1 MTPDDPTV
9 DQPAAP
15 GSTSPDPGAVRDAPA
30 TPLRSGLTA
39 EERSAAFAAG
49 SAPVDRS
56 AALRAGRTPVPRKVV
71 AGIAVGFAVIG
82 LGGVVL
88 EHYFGNVGVATSVTT
103 TTISTTGAPPA
114 PATPQAPLAPEI
126 GAPLDA
132 FLGLRQ
138 LGTGPAPDIRL
149 QEPTGA
155 PWSLKDQQGKVVV
168 LTFFNTG
175 CTDICRVLGLELK
188 EAAAV
193 LGPKAAGVEFAVV
206 NTDPNST
213 AVSAAPPALTVAG
226 LQADPSIHFL
236 TGTLRQL
243 NATWINY
250 GVTVTVGRT
259 ATQETHNNILYFVD
273 PQGRLRSSA
282 LPFANENRQ
291 GLYVLPQADI
301 ARFAQGIAHTAANLT
316 ANP

>member
-1 MTPDDPTV
+1 MTPDDPTSN
-9 DQPAAP
+9 QPTARGP
-15 GSTSPDPGAVRDAPA
+15 SSTEQGPSRDASA
-30 TPLRSGLTA
+30 TATIAGLTA
-39 EERSAAFAAG
+39 EERAAALNG
-49 SAPVDRS
+49 SRTVDRS

-71 AGIAVGFAVIG
+71 LGIAIGFAVIG

-114 PATPQAPLAPEI
+114 PLAPRAPLAPQI

-138 LGTGPAPDIRL
+138 LGTGPAPEIRL

-155 PWSLKDQQGKVVV
+155 VWSLNAQTGKVVV

-188 EAAAV
+188 DAAAQ
-193 LGPKAAGVEFAVV
+193 LGPKSAGVEFAVV
-206 NTDPNST
+206 NTDPNRT
-213 AVSAAPPALTVAG
+213 AVSPAPAALTTAG

-243 NATWINY
+243 NTTWIDY

-259 ATQETHNNILYFVD
+259 PTQETHNNILYFVD

-291 GLYVLPQADI
+291 GLYVLSRADI
-301 ARFAQGIAHTAANLT
+301 ERFAQGIAQTAANLT
-316 ANP
+316 TNP

>member
-1 MTPDDPTV
+1 MTPDDPTL
-9 DQPAAP
+9 DHPAAP
-15 GSTSPDPGAVRDAPA
+15 GPSSPDQSTSKGAPA
-30 TPLRSGLTA
+30 TSTTAGLTA
-39 EERSAAFAAG
+39 QERAAAFTTG

-56 AALRAGRTPVPRKVV
+56 AALRAGRTPVPRRVV
-71 AGIAVGFAVIG
+71 AGIAIAFAVIG
-82 LGGVVL
+82 LGGVVI

-103 TTISTTGAPPA
+103 TTISTTGAPPTPVVPSA
-114 PATPQAPLAPEI
+114 PQI
-126 GAPLDA
+126 DAPLDA

-138 LGTGPAPDIRL
+138 LGTGPAPDIQL
-149 QEPTGA
+149 QEPSGA
-155 PWSLKDQQGKVVV
+155 PWSLKDQSGKVVV

-188 EAAAV
+188 DAAAL
-193 LGPKAAGVEFAVV
+193 LGPKSPDVEFAVV

-213 AVSAAPPALTVAG
+213 AVAAAPPALTVAG
-226 LQADPSIHFL
+226 LQADSSIHFL

-243 NATWINY
+243 NATWIDY

-259 ATQETHNNILYFVD
+259 AAQETHNNILYFVD

-301 ARFAQGIAHTAANLT
+301 ERFAQGIARTAANLT
-316 ANP
+316 TNP

>member
-1 MTPDDPTV
+1 MTPGDPTIGHP
-9 DQPAAP
+9 DAP
-15 GSTSPDPGAVRDAPA
+15 GPTGPDQDPSRDAPA
-30 TPLRSGLTA
+30 ATPIAGLTA
-39 EERSAAFAAG
+39 EERAAAFTTGTAG
-49 SAPVDRS
+49 VDRS

-71 AGIAVGFAVIG
+71 AGIAIGFAVIG

-103 TTISTTGAPPA
+103 TTISTTGAPPTPVA
-114 PATPQAPLAPEI
+114 PSAPQI

-155 PWSLKDQQGKVVV
+155 PWSLKDQSGKVVV

-175 CTDICRVLGLELK
+175 CTDICRVLGPELK
-188 EAAAV
+188 DAAAL
-193 LGPKAAGVEFAVV
+193 LGPKAADVEFAVV

-213 AVSAAPPALTVAG
+213 AVSVAPPALTVAG
-226 LQADPSIHFL
+226 LQADPTIHFL

-243 NATWINY
+243 NATWIAY

-301 ARFAQGIAHTAANLT
+301 QRFAQGIARTAANLT

>member
-9 DQPAAP
+9 DDPAASGP
-15 GSTSPDPGAVRDAPA
+15 SSTDEVVPANAPA
-30 TPLRSGLTA
+30 TSTMAGLTA
-39 EERSAAFAAG
+39 EERAAAFSSG

-71 AGIAVGFAVIG
+71 AAIAVGFAVIG

-114 PATPQAPLAPEI
+114 PAAPQAPLAPQI

-138 LGTGPAPDIRL
+138 LGTAPAPDIQLR
-149 QEPTGA
+149 ETNGA
-155 PWSLKDQQGKVVV
+155 PWSLKAQSGKVVV
-168 LTFFNTG
+168 LTFFSTG

-188 EAAAV
+188 HAAAL
-193 LGPKAAGVEFAVV
+193 LGPKSADVEFAVV

-213 AVSAAPPALTVAG
+213 AVSPAPAALTVAG

-243 NATWINY
+243 NTTWINY

-301 ARFAQGIAHTAANLT
+301 ERFAQGIARTAANLT